1 MKIIF
6 YIAAVTA
13 LAGCASS
20 DPVLPTQANVDVNK
34 YTGTWYEQARLPNS
48 FQRDCAS
55 DVQADYTLQ
64 PVNTIIVL
72 NQCKQK
78 DGSVK
83 TAQAEGRLAVQST
96 TPDFSKLQVRFAP
109 RWMSWL
115 PMVWGDYWIMK
126 IHGDYKYSLVG
137 TPNRRF
143 LWVLSREKQADQ
155 RVVNELLAY
164 AANHGFAVQDV
175 TRTPQ

>member
-6 YIAAVTA
+6 YIAVVTA

-20 DPVLPTQANVDVNK
+20 DPVLPTQANIDVNK

-55 DVQADYTLQ
+55 DVKADYTLQ
-64 PVNTIIVL
+64 PGNTIKVL

-83 TAQAEGRLAVQST
+83 TAQAKGRLAVQST
-96 TPDFSKLQVRFAP
+96 APDFSKLQVRFAP
-109 RWMSWL
+109 SWTSWL

-137 TPNRRF
+137 TPNRQF

>member
-6 YIAAVTA
+6 YIATVAA

-48 FQRDCAS
+48 FQRDCVS

-64 PVNTIIVL
+64 PGNTIKVV

-115 PMVWGDYWIMK
+115 PMVWGDYWIME

-137 TPNRRF
+137 TPNRQF

-175 TRTPQ
+175 TRTRQ

>member
-6 YIAAVTA
+6 YIATVAA

-20 DPVLPTQANVDVNK
+20 NPSLPTQPSVDLNK
-34 YTGTWYEQARLPNS
+34 YAGTWYEQARLPNS

-55 DVQADYTLQ
+55 DVRADYTVQ
-64 PVNTIIVL
+64 PGNTIKVV

-78 DGSVK
+78 DGSEK
-83 TAQAEGRLAVQST
+83 TAQAEGLLAANDT
-96 TPDFSKLQVRFAP
+96 APDFSKLQVRFAP
-109 RWMSWL
+109 KWMSWL
-115 PMVWGDYWIMK
+115 PMVWGEYWIIK

-137 TPNRRF
+137 TQNRQF

-164 AANHGFAVQDV
+164 AANHGFAVQEV

>member
-1 MKIIF
+1 MKIFF
-6 YIAAVTA
+6 YIATVAA

-20 DPVLPTQANVDVNK
+20 DPALPTQANVDVNK
-34 YTGTWYEQARLPNS
+34 YTGTWYEQARLPNR
-48 FQRDCAS
+48 FQRDCVS
-55 DVQADYTLQ
+55 DVRADYRLL
-64 PVNTIIVL
+64 PGNTIDVV

-78 DGSVK
+78 DGGVK
-83 TAQAEGRLAVQST
+83 IAQAEGRLAANAT
-96 TPDFSKLQVRFAP
+96 APDFSKLQVRFAP
-109 RWMSWL
+109 KWTSWL

-137 TPNRRF
+137 TPNRQF

-164 AANHGFAVQDV
+164 AASHGFAVQDM

>member
-6 YIAAVTA
+6 YIAVVTA

-20 DPVLPTQANVDVNK
+20 DPVLPTQANIDVNK

-64 PVNTIIVL
+64 PGNTIKVL

-96 TPDFSKLQVRFAP
+96 APDFSKLQVRFAP

-137 TPNRRF
+137 TPNRQF

-175 TRTPQ
+175 TRTLQ

>member
-6 YIAAVTA
+6 YIATVAA

-20 DPVLPTQANVDVNK
+20 NPSLPTQSNVDLNK
-34 YTGTWYEQARLPNS
+34 YAGTWHEQARLPNS

-55 DVQADYTLQ
+55 DVRADYTVQ
-64 PVNTIIVL
+64 PGNTIKVV

-78 DGSVK
+78 DGSEK
-83 TAQAEGRLAVQST
+83 TAQAEGRLAANDT
-96 TPDFSKLQVRFAP
+96 APDFSKLQVRFAP
-109 RWMSWL
+109 KWMSWL
-115 PMVWGDYWIMK
+115 PMVWGDYWIIK

-137 TPNRRF
+137 TPNRQF

-164 AANHGFAVQDV
+164 AANYGFAVQEV